1 MRGLALGRDGEKGLG
16 WSLGCGLCSQTSGP
30 EYQLCCVTL
39 DAVLNCSI
47 LGFLGQLGSWGGLQ
61 EEGVPETQG
70 SSRRRSGEGGMS
82 PAERGPGSSQ
92 GRVLKLSR
100 CPARCG
106 VAPGPHLVWGLG
118 LCRRG

>member
-1 MRGLALGRDGEKGLG
+1 MHGLALHQDRKKGLG
-16 WSLGCGLCSQTSGP
+16 WSLGRRLCSHTSGP

-39 DAVLNCSI
+39 DALLNCSI

-61 EEGVPETQG
+61 EEGVPESQG

-82 PAERGPGSSQ
+82 PAGRGSGSSQ

-100 CPARCG
+100 CPAHCG
-106 VAPGPHLVWGLG
+106 VAPSPHLVWGLA
-118 LCRRG
+118 L